1 MMNANIIRF
10 FVFLCLVFQ
19 TALFA
24 APKELSSKMNAL
36 IENFHGEAGIYV
48 RHLKTG
54 ETVAI
59 NADTLFP
66 TASMIKVPI
75 LIKIFEKIENGEL
88 DYATELAWHPDSV
101 NYPCDGGI
109 LCSYEP
115 GRTISIDRL
124 ISLMITY
131 SDNHASLWLQ
141 KMATG
146 EGINKW
152 LEAHGF
158 EGTRMN
164 SRTEGRQGDWEK
176 YGWGQT
182 TPREMAKLLVMIRKG
197 KAVSPAASE
206 EMYRVLTRI
215 YWNDIA
221 LSQIPPYVQV
231 ASKQGAVDESRSE
244 VVLVNAPHGD
254 YVFCVITKN
263 QADVSWKYE
272 NEGFALIRAVSH
284 LLWAHFEPGFGW
296 QPPKE
301 SRRYAE

>member
-1 MMNANIIRF
+1 MKTDVVKF
-10 FVFLCLVFQ
+10 FAFAGLLLCS
-19 TALFA
+19 TLFA
-24 APKELSSKMNAL
+24 SPPDLSAKMNAL
-36 IENFHGEAGIYV
+36 IENFHGKAGIYV
-48 RHLKTG
+48 RHIKTG

-75 LIKIFEKIENGEL
+75 LIKIFEKIETSQL
-88 DYATELAWHPDSV
+88 DYATELPWHPDSV

-115 GRTISIDRL
+115 GRKISIDRL

-146 EGINKW
+146 EGINQW
-152 LEAHGF
+152 LDANGF
-158 EGTRMN
+158 DGTRMN
-164 SRTEGRQGDWEK
+164 SRTEGRRGDWEK

-182 TPREMAKLLVMIRKG
+182 TPREMARLLVMIREG
-197 KAVSPAASE
+197 KAVSPVASE

-215 YWNDIA
+215 YWNDTA
-221 LSQIPPYVQV
+221 LSQIPPYVQA

-263 QADVSWKYE
+263 QRDISWKYK
-272 NEGFALIRAVSH
+272 NEGFELIRAVSH
-284 LLWAHFEPGFGW
+284 LLWEHFEPDFGW
-296 QPPKE
+296 QALKE
-301 SRRYAE
+301 SRRYED